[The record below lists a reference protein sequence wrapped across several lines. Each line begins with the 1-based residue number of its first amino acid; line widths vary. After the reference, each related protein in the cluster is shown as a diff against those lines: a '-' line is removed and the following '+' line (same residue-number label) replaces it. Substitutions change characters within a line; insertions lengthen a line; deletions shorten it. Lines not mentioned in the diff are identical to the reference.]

1 MIRIQDNQSKKIAD
15 SFDDYFGSRSEN
27 YINLIDQR
35 IPLPEGKKIETFLV
49 HRNNS
54 CPSTKGTK
62 SCYYWSKAFSSKIES
77 IIILVNEFGDKKPQN
92 VDSFNTKS
100 MASDVPVEI
109 LK

>member
-1 MIRIQDNQSKKIAD
+1 M
-15 SFDDYFGSRSEN
+15 
-27 YINLIDQR
+27 IDQR
-35 IPLPEGKKIETFLV
+35 IPLPEGKKIETFQKSIAKC
-49 HRNNS
+49 NS